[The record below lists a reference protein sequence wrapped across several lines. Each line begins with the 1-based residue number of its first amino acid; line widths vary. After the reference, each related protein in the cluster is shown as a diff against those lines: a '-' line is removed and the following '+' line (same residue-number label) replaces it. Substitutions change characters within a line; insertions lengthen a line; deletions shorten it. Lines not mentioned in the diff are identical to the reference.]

1 MSDKSG
7 RVTDGYC
14 TVEQLGAGGVCVKIH
29 ALMVQDGELD
39 PGDHPDLVNAV
50 CTSQLPRPY
59 VKQDRSWEALVKMS
73 DQGDLAGQP
82 PLCKV
87 CKATAG
93 IHRVYGGVKDD
104 PMFHLVRQSAVN
116 AGDWTAID
124 GYRVDSRRGP
134 FRWGEGDSY
143 CCECDKRAGDEMRA
157 QMASEEAERDYG
169 MGSPGN

>member
-1 MSDKSG
+1 VSDQ
-7 RVTDGYC
+7 VTYC
-14 TVEQLGAGGVCVKIH
+14 IVEQVGVEGAVVKIH
-29 ALMVQDGELD
+29 ALMVTDGVLD
-39 PGDHPDLVNAV
+39 PGDHLKLVNAV
-50 CTSQLPRPY
+50 CTTQLRRRD

-93 IHRVYGGVKDD
+93 IHRVYGGLKDD
-104 PMFHLVRQSAVN
+104 PKFHLVRQSVLN

-124 GYRVDSRRGP
+124 GYRVDPRRGP